1 MNGVHC
7 RPNAGWRRVGRAL
20 TAALALAAASTAL
33 PASGSDRA
41 VFSGS
46 FNVTM
51 KTAAPRALSLFD
63 PVGEAAWAPG
73 WAPVFA
79 RESDRTAL
87 PDGAVFTTRGH
98 EGGTTTW
105 VLQRYDRRAGEI
117 AYTVF
122 DPEHAVVT
130 IRIAVRERGPGNAEA
145 LVRYDLVATSE
156 AGDRFVQEFGA
167 SFPHMRR
174 HWQDALDTAIAHQ
187 T

>member
-1 MNGVHC
+1 
-7 RPNAGWRRVGRAL
+7 
-20 TAALALAAASTAL
+20 
-33 PASGSDRA
+33 
-41 VFSGS
+41 
-46 FNVTM
+46 
-51 KTAAPRALSLFD
+51 
-63 PVGEAAWAPG
+63 
-73 WAPVFA
+73 
-79 RESDRTAL
+79 
-87 PDGAVFTTRGH
+87 
-98 EGGTTTW
+98 
-105 VLQRYDRRAGEI
+105 DRRAGEI